1 VINVW
6 WLLKL
11 LLVGPPSKGVETSL
25 RRQLEDLREDV
36 SRWEQK
42 QATLAGQLLTQTRRV
57 TRLESEIIDP
67 DGEEDET
74 ETEFQK
80 LLNEKRGT
88 RG

>member
-1 VINVW
+1 VW

-36 SRWEQK
+36 SRWEQR
-42 QATLAGQLLTQTRRV
+42 QAALAGQLLTQTRRV
-57 TRLESEIIDP
+57 TRLERELIEP
-67 DGEEDET
+67 DEDEDES

-80 LLNEKRGT
+80 LLNEKRGA